1 VSRRPVDPARRCIP
15 YDEWP
20 AADRRLWTAAF
31 APSAWFDQQ
40 PPQLSTATVKKYRDG
55 YGRWLGFL
63 AHIGEL
69 DAQAAPGERVT
80 PERAGRFLALMRQ
93 LGNGDYT
100 IVGRFTELRQALQL
114 IAPDGDW
121 RWLTSPGGTSLR
133 SCLPMAKLEFPIP
146 HSQLLFDWGL
156 DLMRQATAMG
166 APARRRVKLRDGL
179 LIAIAAARG
188 LRLRSLLELRLGV
201 NIFRSGEEWFIA
213 LRERDEKTSDPIG
226 YPLPAA
232 LTPWI
237 ERYVARER
245 EELRRGN
252 ATDAFW
258 IGWKGRPLRDRGLE
272 KRFRWR
278 SGKEFDKPFGPHRFR
293 HAVGTTAPQEI
304 PESPGLAMALLGLS
318 ADVYDEHYNRADSAR
333 AATRFHE
340 AIRRERDATRR
351 RRTKERGIGE
361 TIQEDET

>member
-1 VSRRPVDPARRCIP
+1 VSRRPVDPARRCVP

-20 AADRRLWTAAF
+20 AGDRRLWTAAF

-40 PPQLSTATVKKYRDG
+40 PPQLSTATVTKYRDG

-80 PERAGRFLALMRQ
+80 PDRAGRFLALMRQ
-93 LGNGDYT
+93 LGNRDCT
-100 IVGRFTELRQALQL
+100 IVGRFAELRAVLQL
-114 IAPDGDW
+114 IASDRDW
-121 RWLTSPGGTSLR
+121 RWLTSPGGTALR
-133 SCLPMAKLEFPIP
+133 SCFELAKRDFLVP
-146 HSQLLFDWGL
+146 HSQQLFEWGIQ
-156 DLMRQATAMG
+156 LMQEATAASG
-166 APARRRVKLRDGL
+166 PARRQVMLRDGL

-188 LRLRSLLELRLGV
+188 LRLRSLLGLRLGT
-201 NIFRSGEEWFIA
+201 NILKLGEEWFIA
-213 LRERDEKTSDPIG
+213 LRESDEKTEDPIA
-226 YPLPAA
+226 YPLPAE

-237 ERYVARER
+237 ERYVAKER

-258 IGWKGRPLRDRGLE
+258 IGWAGRPLTIRGLE
-272 KRFRWR
+272 KRVRWW
-278 SGKEFDKPFGPHRFR
+278 SAKEFDKPFGPHRFR
-293 HAVGTTAPQEI
+293 HAVGTTAPQEV

-333 AATRFHE
+333 AAARFHE
-340 AIRRERDATRR
+340 TIRREREARR
-351 RRTKERGIGE
+351 RRGTTERRTSQTSEESE
-361 TIQEDET
+361 T